1 MEYHI
6 PKPVKKL
13 IRSPYTS
20 IFSGVIL
27 FASGVFESTETALE
41 KILNIEIESYMG
53 IIVFAVVQILK
64 AITDIFEG
72 LEKLEVAELAEK
84 EKHHEL

>member
-1 MEYHI
+1 MGYHI
-6 PKPVKKL
+6 PKPVKRL
-13 IRSPYTS
+13 VRSPYTS

-41 KILNIEIESYMG
+41 KIFSIEIESYMG

>member
-1 MEYHI
+1 MEYSI

-27 FASGVFESTETALE
+27 FASGVFESTETTIE
-41 KILNIEIESYMG
+41 KILHIEIES
-53 IIVFAVVQILK
+53 LW
-64 AITDIFEG
+64 G
-72 LEKLEVAELAEK
+72 LWFLQLCRY
-84 EKHHEL
+84 